1 MILQKDFL
9 QKALPL
15 AQFFING
22 KNVTADTV
30 WMCKGLDINVG
41 AAIDSRMIVQDDVFF
56 ALEGVQTDGHN
67 FIVQALEK
75 GACALV
81 IKEGKQNCLDG
92 AGVQQKLVDTLIIV
106 VTDPCQALVAITRA
120 WRALF
125 SCPVVGITGSIG
137 KTTTKEMVRS
147 LLESAQIPAHV
158 SYKNYNT
165 ELGVCLNLLRA
176 DRAVKAIVL
185 EVGINHKDEM
195 ARIASILQPTIGLIT
210 CVAHSHGEGLGGLQ
224 EIAYEKRQ
232 LFSQFKA
239 HDVGIVFGDQELL
252 SDVHYHHPIA
262 KFGFKTK
269 NQVQARKVKVIGED
283 SGELMTHFTLK
294 WYGQRADICLKGN
307 HAGLAHNALSA
318 SAIAYFLQIPFEAV
332 VKGLEGFKGFENRF
346 ETRKLKDGKGLL
358 LSDCYNA
365 NPESMRA
372 ALLAFEQMPATGK
385 KVVVLGD
392 MLELGEREL
401 YWHRQIGR
409 VLFKTLSVTSLI
421 LVGERAKVI
430 AKTAPI
436 TMHIDTVNDWQEACV
451 KLDHMLSADQA
462 LVLVKASGGMK
473 LDKMVAQVTEAA

>member
-9 QKALPL
+9 AKALPL

-22 KNVTADTV
+22 KNISTDSPWT
-30 WMCKGLDINVG
+30 CQSLGSKVG
-41 AAIDSRMIVQDDVFF
+41 ASIDSRNVVAGDVFF
-56 ALEGVQTDGHN
+56 AIEGASTDGHR
-67 FIVQALEK
+67 FIEQALDR
-75 GACALV
+75 GAVALV
-81 IKEGKQNCLDG
+81 VQEGKQDCLSV
-92 AGVQQKLVDTLIIV
+92 AGIQQKLTDKLVILV
-106 VTDPCQALVAITRA
+106 ADPCQALIAITRA

-125 SCPVVGITGSIG
+125 TCPVVGITGSIG
-137 KTTTKEMVRS
+137 KTTTKEMVRT
-147 LLESAQIPAHV
+147 LLASANIPAFV

-165 ELGVCLNLLRA
+165 LLGVCLNLLRA
-176 DRAVKAIVL
+176 DLAVKVIVF

-195 ARIASILQPTIGLIT
+195 DAIAELLQPTIGLIT

-224 EIAYEKRQ
+224 EIAQEKRH
-232 LFSQFKA
+232 LFSYFKA

-252 SDVHYHHPIA
+252 SEIHYAHPIA

-269 NQVQARKVKVIGED
+269 NQVQARKVKVLCDDAGQ
-283 SGELMTHFTLK
+283 LATHFTLK
-294 WYGQRADICLKGN
+294 WYNQKADVRLKGN
-307 HAGLAHNALSA
+307 HGGLVHNAVAA
-318 SAIAYFLQIPFEAV
+318 STIAYFLQIPFDDV
-332 VKGLEGFKGFENRF
+332 VKGLESYQGFENRF
-346 ETRKLKDGKGLL
+346 EMRKLKDDKGLL

-372 ALLAFEQMPATGK
+372 ALLAFEQMPSTSK

-409 VLFKTLSVTSLI
+409 VLYKTLSVKSLI
-421 LVGERAKVI
+421 LVGQRAKVI

-436 TMHIDTVNDWQEACV
+436 TMEIATANDWQEACQ
-451 KLDHMLSADQA
+451 KLDLMLSDQKA

-473 LDKMVAQVTEAA
+473 LDKMVTQVTELA